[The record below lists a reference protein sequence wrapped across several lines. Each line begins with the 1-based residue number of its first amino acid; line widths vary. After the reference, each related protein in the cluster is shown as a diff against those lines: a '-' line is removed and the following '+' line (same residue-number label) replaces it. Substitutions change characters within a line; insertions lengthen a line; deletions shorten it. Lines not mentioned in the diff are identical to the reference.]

1 MRVLFAIGCNQYIH
15 ADQLAGAEADA
26 QRIFGALMRPEVGQY
41 DETRSKLLLSPSLEQ
56 VRQCLSEVL
65 FTDPQPETF
74 TFFFA
79 GHGGVSAGSF
89 YMWLCDTSPKGQSM
103 SALSLADL
111 FRSINEASPRQSNI
125 IIDAC
130 ESGGLIEDLAALL
143 KPQLLGDAGTPA
155 LTLVATSAQDQ
166 TSGETLAG
174 GIGTN
179 AILDCIE
186 GRDFIQDSSSAL
198 DLVEIGLRVSRRLQD
213 SGQNPVVWGLNLYG
227 PPRFC
232 RNPRYAS
239 DPMAPLRDFI
249 QNWPIESDQS
259 IKQNHDS
266 LWAAYASVTDA
277 WDQEK
282 FSEVISSV
290 LSSSTLEPQVVGNLI
305 ERLAATF
312 LQRAAQSQDPFK
324 SVQVAASLAVSLLPY
339 VESETVAA
347 SAQRLVNQSCFALL
361 KANASLIEDLS
372 GDRYALLSDQGVGL
386 GDLYQLPLRIA
397 KVLGWAAAAT
407 VICQDDADRGEA
419 DVQFATLLR
428 LILDHYCG
436 SIVAL
441 SDAQAPF
448 WCVTLARARKLGLL
462 DDGEQLA
469 GLIFR
474 SLVEC
479 GGKLARCDLPPERA
493 LDYLLAR
500 HNDDY
505 SDCPDLVERPVETL
519 TVLLKAAALFG
530 LEEIF
535 DESLWKIDGIDFLAY
550 MPDSYLHF
558 CAPTMEG
565 GQNLFWSIGHD
576 VFRTSDFAAT
586 WPHSA
591 PNPQST
597 LVATLAVL
605 ASLLYPDRQP
615 WFLLGDEPVKCQAN
629 VQHATDDSL
638 EL

>member
-15 ADQLAGAEADA
+15 ANQLTGAEADA
-26 QRIFGALMRPEVGQY
+26 QRIFGALMRPEIGQY

-56 VRQCLSEVL
+56 VRQYLSDVL

-89 YMWLCDTSPKGQSM
+89 YMWLCDTSPRGQSM

-166 TSGETLAG
+166 TSGETQAG

-186 GRDFIQDSSSAL
+186 GRDFVQDSSSAL
-198 DLVEIGLRVSRRLQD
+198 DLVEIGLRVSRRLQE

-227 PPRFC
+227 PPSFC
-232 RNPRYAS
+232 KNPRHAS
-239 DPMAPLRDFI
+239 DPMAPLREFI
-249 QNWPIESDQS
+249 QNWPIESDRS
-259 IKQNHDS
+259 IQQNHDS
-266 LWAAYASVTDA
+266 LWAVYASITDA

-282 FSEVISSV
+282 FSEVVSLV
-290 LSSSTLEPQVVGNLI
+290 LSSSTLELQVVGNLA
-305 ERLAATF
+305 ERLAVTF

-324 SVQVAASLAVSLLPY
+324 SVQIAASLAVSLLPY
-339 VESETVAA
+339 VESDTVAA
-347 SAQRLVNQSCFALL
+347 SAQRLMHECRSALL
-361 KANASLIEDLS
+361 KANAALIEDLS
-372 GDRYALLSDQGVGL
+372 DDRYALLSDHGVGL
-386 GDLYQLPLRIA
+386 ADLYHLPLRVA

-407 VICQDDADRGEA
+407 LICEDDADRREA
-419 DVQFATLLR
+419 DVQFATLLT

-462 DDGEQLA
+462 DNGEQLA

-479 GGKLARCDLPPERA
+479 GGKLAQCDLPPERA

-505 SDCPDLVERPVETL
+505 SGCPDLVERPIETL
-519 TVLLKAAALFG
+519 TVLLKAARLFG

-535 DESLWKIDGIDFLAY
+535 DESLWKIDGIDFLSY

-558 CAPTMEG
+558 CAPIMDG
-565 GQNLFWSIGHD
+565 GKNLIWSIGHD
-576 VFRTSDFAAT
+576 VFRTSDFKAT
-586 WPHSA
+586 WPDA
-591 PNPQST
+591 EPKPQST
-597 LVATLAVL
+597 LVAALAVL
-605 ASLLYPDRQP
+605 ASLLYPNRQP
-615 WFLLGDEPVKCQAN
+615 WFLLGDESGVGHPNSQD
-629 VQHATDDSL
+629 ATDD
-638 EL
+638 